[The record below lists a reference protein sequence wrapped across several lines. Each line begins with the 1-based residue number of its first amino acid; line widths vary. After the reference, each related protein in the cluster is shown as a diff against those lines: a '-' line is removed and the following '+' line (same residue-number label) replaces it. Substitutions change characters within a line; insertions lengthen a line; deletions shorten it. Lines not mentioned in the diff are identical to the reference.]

1 MKRVLVTG
9 CGGSISAHLLA
20 HIFHNTDWEVV
31 GTDSFRH
38 KGWHDRIQVLLDN
51 HPDWRER
58 LTVVTHDLTAPFS
71 PLTKKKI
78 GHIDYIINMAS
89 LSDVQLSI
97 EEPVPFIKNNVDITL
112 NVLEFAREHWGLDEK
127 NHEPPAG
134 TAFIQISTD
143 EVYGATTKDHQ
154 HPEWDAL
161 IPSNPYAA
169 SKAAQ
174 EMFAI
179 AYWRTYCVP
188 VIITNTMNNFGEM
201 QQGSKYP
208 AMIQKWVNNGD
219 TVTVHAAPD
228 GEIGTRYYIH
238 SRNHSDALLFILN
251 NTTPSKYND
260 GADRPD
266 RYNITGDK
274 QVDNLELAQFIAE
287 YMGKELKY
295 EMVDHH
301 STRPGHDRHYGLTG
315 DKLRK
320 LGWKAPLTFE
330 ESLKNTI
337 EWQKANP
344 DWLDA

>member
-1 MKRVLVTG
+1 MKRVLLTG
-9 CGGSISAHLLA
+9 AGGSISVHTLA
-20 HIFHNTDWEVV
+20 HIFHNTDWHVV

-58 LTVVTHDLTAPFS
+58 LTVVTHDLTSPFS
-71 PLTKKKI
+71 PLEKKKI
-78 GHIDYIINMAS
+78 GYVDYIINMAS
-89 LSDVQLSI
+89 LSDVQASI
-97 EEPVPFIKNNVDITL
+97 ENPVPFIKNNVEISL
-112 NVLEFAREHWGLDEK
+112 NILEFAREIWGLDEK
-127 NHEPPAG
+127 NHVPPEG

-143 EVYGATTKDHQ
+143 EVYGATTRDYQ

-161 IPSNPYAA
+161 LPSNPYAA

-179 AYWRTYCVP
+179 AYWRTYGVP

-201 QQGSKYP
+201 QQGSKFP
-208 AMIQKWVNNGD
+208 AMIQKWVANGD

-228 GEIGTRYYIH
+228 GEIGTRWYIH

-251 NTTPSKYND
+251 NTIPTTYAS

-274 QVDNLELAQFIAE
+274 QIDNLELAQMIAGF
-287 YMGKELKY
+287 MGKELKY
-295 EMVDHH
+295 TLVDHH

-315 DKLRK
+315 DKLRNM
-320 LGWKAPLTFE
+320 GWKAPVSVE
-330 ESLKNTI
+330 EGLKNTV
-337 EWQKANP
+337 EWSAEHP
-344 DWLDA
+344 EWLT